1 MLIGW
6 VARRGERLV
15 VCGDFN
21 VLPSSATLDELRAIG
36 LTNLVTTRG
45 HTDTQTSLYTKSE
58 RSANYMLV
66 SEQVEVRRFDVV
78 KEPEVSDHRA
88 LLLDLG

>member
-1 MLIGW
+1 
-6 VARRGERLV
+6 
-15 VCGDFN
+15 
-21 VLPSSATLDELRAIG
+21 
-36 LTNLVTTRG
+36 
-45 HTDTQTSLYTKSE
+45 
-58 RSANYMLV
+58 MLV